1 MIRPLGPS
9 TRLKDTTMAMVELT
23 GAPVPARVSE
33 GAQAQATQIAAMV
46 ARARDWATSI
56 LGMTPTF
63 HLDVAAPDDWA
74 EVAPPELA
82 YGLPHTSDD
91 GTRLVVGA
99 EPASFFGATVR
110 DYLPHTDQATRQQLD
125 AAYGHDLEL
134 GPFVDAIIVHELGH
148 LYHQQ
153 VPFEFPRLWLME
165 LFANLV
171 MIGYV
176 HDLEPGMLPGVQAYA
191 HAAVQAASALYPGH
205 RLEAM
210 TAPPDVSPE
219 TYVWYQMVLIAGA
232 CDMWR
237 QAGPD
242 GLRAVHT
249 RFRNVEL
256 DLATIR
262 SCLHDISPS
271 AARVIDDWPDLS
283 TPAPP
288 PGEPA

>member
-1 MIRPLGPS
+1 M
-9 TRLKDTTMAMVELT
+9 TMVELA
-23 GAPVPARVSE
+23 GAPVPVRVSE

-63 HLDVAAPDDWA
+63 RLDVAAPDDWA
-74 EVAPPELA
+74 EVAPPALA

-91 GTRLVVGA
+91 GTRLVVGT
-99 EPASFFGATVR
+99 EPAGFFGVTVR
-110 DYLPHTDQATRQQLD
+110 DYLPHTDQPTQQQLQ
-125 AAYGHDLEL
+125 AAYGHHLDL
-134 GPFVDAIIVHELGH
+134 GPFVDAIIAHELGH

-171 MIGYV
+171 MVGYV
-176 HDLEPGMLPGVQAYA
+176 HDVEPGMLPGVQAYA
-191 HAAVQAASALYPGH
+191 QAAVQAASALYPGH

-249 RFRNVEL
+249 SFRNVEL

-262 SCLHDISPS
+262 SRLNDIAPS
-271 AARVIDDWPDLS
+271 AVRVIDDWPDLS
-283 TPAPP
+283 PSPQPP
-288 PGEPA
+288 CEPG